1 MSDERPNFTDSGRA
15 PVVLE
20 RLAQARRRRSR
31 GDHRRA
37 LVLMREACCLAAED
51 PVLWT
56 LYGVQCWRG
65 NRRDEARQA
74 IRQALWLRERMGDE
88 RRAHVLRALLLAVES
103 ACAQEAVRAA

>member
-1 MSDERPNFTDSGRA
+1 MSHQDVYGTASSRPPIAN
-15 PVVLE
+15 E
-20 RLAQARRRRSR
+20 RLEQARRRRAK
-31 GDHRRA
+31 GDHRRT

-56 LYGVQCWRG
+56 LFGVQCWRV

-103 ACAQEAVRAA
+103 ACAQNAVRAA